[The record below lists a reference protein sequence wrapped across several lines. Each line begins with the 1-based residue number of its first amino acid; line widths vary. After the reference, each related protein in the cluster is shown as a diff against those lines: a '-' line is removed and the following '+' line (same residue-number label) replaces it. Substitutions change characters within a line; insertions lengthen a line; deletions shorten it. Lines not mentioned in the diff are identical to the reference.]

1 LSYASGWGR
10 PHQKSGRHATICR
23 LRAYNIHQESDPVPQ
38 PAISQRP
45 FWYAAQVGVLAAL
58 YLVVAKLSLLLAIP
72 PGYATAVWPPSG
84 LAVAAILLAGNR
96 LWPGVWLGAALAN
109 LTVQASGAAA
119 LLIGTGN
126 VLEALVAAALIRR
139 LIGVPHRFESGEDVF
154 KFVAVAAAAATLAAT
169 IGVSTVAVTGTTRLT
184 DFATNWWT
192 WWQGDLTGIIVFA
205 PLILFWTARPA
216 RALSR
221 SKKIEAT
228 TCALVLAST
237 GYIIFGSSTTSLGFS
252 PALLL
257 FTFPLI
263 IWAALRFEQLEV
275 AAAITALCAIA
286 VVYTIV
292 GRGPFVSSSV
302 NASLLL
308 LAFAS
313 IVAITGFVLSAVV
326 GQRRRAMEALHQAR
340 DDLEL
345 RVSLRTQELEQA
357 NQSLRRD
364 IVVRAKLE
372 DELRR
377 SEEKFRLL
385 VGGIRDYAVFML
397 DPEGRIA
404 TWNEG
409 AESIK
414 GYKADEIIGEH
425 FSRFYPP
432 ELIERKVPQMEL
444 EVAARVGRFEDEG
457 WRLRKDGT
465 AFWANVIITALFD
478 SSGQLRGFAKVTRDM
493 SERRRVVALE
503 ESERRMNEF
512 LAMLG
517 HELRNP
523 LAPIRNA
530 LDLMRIRSSG
540 DSTQEWARSVI
551 DRQLT
556 QLTRLV
562 DDLLDVGRISS
573 GKIALHK
580 EPIEINAAVQ
590 RAVEA
595 SRPLAD
601 ASGHTL
607 EVRLSPA
614 SLAVDGDL
622 TRLSQAVLNLLTNA
636 IKYTPAGGRIEV
648 DVAREGA
655 SAVVRVKDT
664 GLGMSSELIPRVF
677 DLFVQGERSLD
688 RSEGGLGIGLTLVK
702 RLVSLHGGTVS
713 ARSDGPGCGSEFS
726 ISLPAL
732 EQSSPPCE
740 PEPAA
745 PVAPARR
752 GSRVLVVD
760 DNRDSADTLAA
771 LLEAWGHE
779 VRTFYD
785 GPSAIAA
792 AAEFQPHVVLL
803 DIGLPKMNGY
813 EVAAQLRQSANRRSL
828 ILVAFTGYGQDEDR
842 RRVREAGFDHH
853 LVKPLEPASLEKIL
867 DSVVADSAAA

>member
-1 LSYASGWGR
+1 M
-10 PHQKSGRHATICR
+10 HQI
-23 LRAYNIHQESDPVPQ
+23 
-38 PAISQRP
+38 AISERP
-45 FWYAAQVGVLAAL
+45 FRYAVQVGVLAVL
-58 YLVVAKLSLLLAIP
+58 YFAAAKISLLLAIP

-84 LAVAAILLAGNR
+84 VAVAAVLLAGNR
-96 LWPGVWLGAALAN
+96 MWPGVWLGAALAN
-109 LTVQASGAAA
+109 LAVQASGVAA
-119 LLIGTGN
+119 LLLGTGN
-126 VLEALVAAALIRR
+126 ALEALVAAALIRR
-139 LIGVPHRFESGEDVF
+139 LIGIPTRFESGEDVF
-154 KFVAVAAAAATLAAT
+154 KFVAAAAVGATVAAT
-169 IGVSTVAVTGTTRLT
+169 IGVSAIALVGAKPLA
-184 DFATNWWT
+184 DFAINWWT

-205 PLILFWTARPA
+205 PLILFWTARP
-216 RALSR
+216 SR
-221 SKKIEAT
+221 RVSSSKKIEAT
-228 TCALVLAST
+228 LFAVVLAAA
-237 GYIIFGSSTTSLGFS
+237 GYIVFGSGTTSLGIS

-257 FTFPLI
+257 TFPLI

-275 AAAITALCAIA
+275 SAAITALCAIA
-286 VVYTIV
+286 IVYTIV
-292 GRGPFVSSSV
+292 GRGPFASSSV

-308 LAFAS
+308 LLAFVS
-313 IVAITGFVLSAVV
+313 IVAVTGLVLSAVV
-326 GQRRRAMEALHQAR
+326 GQRRRAREALQQAR

-345 RVSLRTQELEQA
+345 RVSLRTQELEEA
-357 NQSLRRD
+357 NQSLRQD
-364 IVVRAKLE
+364 IVVRTKLE

-409 AESIK
+409 AEAIK
-414 GYKADEIIGEH
+414 GYKAEEIIGEH
-425 FSRFYPP
+425 FSRFYPQ
-432 ELIERKVPQMEL
+432 EAIDARFPQMEL

-457 WRLRKDGT
+457 WRLRKDGS

-478 SSGQLRGFAKVTRDM
+478 SNGKLRGFAKVTRDM
-493 SERRRVVALE
+493 TERRRVVALE
-503 ESERRMNEF
+503 ESERKMNEF

-530 LDLMRIRSSG
+530 LDLMRIQANG
-540 DSTQEWARSVI
+540 DSRLEWARSVI

-573 GKIALHK
+573 GKIALRK

-601 ASGHTL
+601 ASRHTL
-607 EVRLSPA
+607 EVRLSPEPL
-614 SLAVDGDL
+614 SVDGDL
-622 TRLSQAVLNLLTNA
+622 IRLAQVVLNLLTNA

-655 SAVVRVKDT
+655 FAVVRVKDT
-664 GLGMSSELIPRVF
+664 GIGMSPELMPKVF

-713 ARSDGPGCGSEFS
+713 AHSDGPGRGSEFA

-732 EQSSPPCE
+732 AQSAE
-740 PEPAA
+740 PKKVESVASGAA
-745 PVAPARR
+745 AHRR
-752 GSRVLVVD
+752 SRVLVVD

-771 LLEAWGHE
+771 LLEAWGHD
-779 VRTFYD
+779 VRTLYD

-792 AAEFQPHVVLL
+792 VAEFKPNVVLL

-813 EVAAQLRQSANRRSL
+813 EVAAQLRQLANRRPL

-842 RRVREAGFDHH
+842 RRVREAGFDYH
-853 LVKPLEPASLEKIL
+853 LVKPLEPAELEKIL
-867 DSVVADSAAA
+867 DSVTVDAAAA

>member
-1 LSYASGWGR
+1 VQQL
-10 PHQKSGRHATICR
+10 
-23 LRAYNIHQESDPVPQ
+23 
-38 PAISQRP
+38 AISKRP
-45 FWYAAQVGVLAAL
+45 FSYAAQVAVLAAL
-58 YLVVAKLSLLLAIP
+58 YFGLAKLSLLLAIP

-84 LAVAAILLAGNR
+84 LAVAVILLAGNR
-96 LWPGVWLGAALAN
+96 MWPAIWLGAALAN
-109 LTVQASGAAA
+109 LTVQDSGMAA

-126 VLEALVAAALIRR
+126 ALEAVVGAALIRR
-139 LIGVPHRFESGEDVF
+139 LIGIPTRFESGEDVF
-154 KFVAVAAAAATLAAT
+154 KFVAVAAAA
-169 IGVSTVAVTGTTRLT
+169 STVAATLGVSAIAITAPTGLT
-184 DFATNWWT
+184 EFVTNWAT

-205 PLILFWTARPA
+205 PLILFWSARPS
-216 RALSR
+216 RGLST

-228 TCALVLAST
+228 LFALVLAVA
-237 GYIIFGSSTTSLGFS
+237 GYIVFGSGMASLGFS

-257 FTFPLI
+257 LTFPLI

-286 VVYTIV
+286 VVYTVV

-308 LAFAS
+308 LLAFVS
-313 IVAITGFVLSAVV
+313 IVAVTGLVLSAVV
-326 GQRRRAMEALHQAR
+326 GQRRRAMEALHQGH
-340 DDLEL
+340 DELEL
-345 RVSLRTQELEQA
+345 RVSLRTQELEEA
-357 NQSLRRD
+357 NQSLRQD
-364 IVVRAKLE
+364 IVVRTKLE

-404 TWNEG
+404 TWNDG
-409 AESIK
+409 AEAIK
-414 GYKADEIIGEH
+414 GYKAEEIIGEH
-425 FSRFYPP
+425 FSRFYPQ
-432 ELIERKVPQMEL
+432 EAIDAKFPQMEL

-493 SERRRVVALE
+493 TERRRIVALE
-503 ESERRMNEF
+503 QSERKMNEF

-530 LDLMRIRSSG
+530 LDLMHLQSNG
-540 DSTQEWARSVI
+540 DSRLEWARSVI

-562 DDLLDVGRISS
+562 DDLLDIGRISS
-573 GKIALHK
+573 GKIALHR

-601 ASGHTL
+601 ASQHTL
-607 EVRLSPA
+607 EVRLSPEPVT
-614 SLAVDGDL
+614 VDGDL

-636 IKYTPAGGRIEV
+636 IKYTPSGGRIEV
-648 DVAREGA
+648 DVAREGDM
-655 SAVVRVKDT
+655 AVIHVKDS
-664 GLGMSSELIPRVF
+664 GIGMSPELIPRVF

-713 ARSDGPGCGSEFS
+713 VHSAGPGQGSEFAIS
-726 ISLPAL
+726 IPVLA
-732 EQSSPPCE
+732 QSSAPKQTQ
-740 PEPAA
+740 PAA
-745 PVAPARR
+745 SRASAHRR
-752 GSRVLVVD
+752 SRVLVVD

-779 VRTFYD
+779 VRTLYD

-792 AAEFQPHVVLL
+792 TAEFQPNVVLL

-813 EVAAQLRQSANRRSL
+813 EVAAQLRKSASRRPL

-842 RRVREAGFDHH
+842 RRVREAGFDYH
-853 LVKPLEPASLEKIL
+853 LVKPLEPAELQKIL
-867 DSVVADSAAA
+867 DSVIADAAAA

>member
-1 LSYASGWGR
+1 M
-10 PHQKSGRHATICR
+10 HQI
-23 LRAYNIHQESDPVPQ
+23 
-38 PAISQRP
+38 AISERP
-45 FWYAAQVGVLAAL
+45 FRYAVQVGVLAVL
-58 YLVVAKLSLLLAIP
+58 YFAAAKISLLLAIP

-84 LAVAAILLAGNR
+84 VAVAAVLLAGNR
-96 LWPGVWLGAALAN
+96 MWPGVWLGAALAN
-109 LTVQASGAAA
+109 LTVQASGVAA
-119 LLIGTGN
+119 LLLGTGN
-126 VLEALVAAALIRR
+126 ALEALVAAALIRR
-139 LIGVPHRFESGEDVF
+139 LIGIPTRFESGEDVF
-154 KFVAVAAAAATLAAT
+154 KFVAAAAVGATVAAT
-169 IGVSTVAVTGTTRLT
+169 IGVSAIALVGAKPLA

-205 PLILFWTARPA
+205 PLILFWTARP
-216 RALSR
+216 SR
-221 SKKIEAT
+221 RVSSSKKIEAT
-228 TCALVLAST
+228 LFAVVLAAA
-237 GYIIFGSSTTSLGFS
+237 GYIVFGSGTTSLGIS

-257 FTFPLI
+257 TFPLI

-275 AAAITALCAIA
+275 SAAITALCAIA
-286 VVYTIV
+286 IVYTIV
-292 GRGPFVSSSV
+292 GRGPFASSSV

-308 LAFAS
+308 LLAFVS
-313 IVAITGFVLSAVV
+313 IVAVTGLVLSAVV
-326 GQRRRAMEALHQAR
+326 GQRRRAREALQQAR

-345 RVSLRTQELEQA
+345 RVSLRTQELEEA
-357 NQSLRRD
+357 NQSLRQD
-364 IVVRAKLE
+364 IVVRTKLE

-409 AESIK
+409 AEAIK
-414 GYKADEIIGEH
+414 GYKAEEIIGEH
-425 FSRFYPP
+425 FSRFYPQ
-432 ELIERKVPQMEL
+432 EAIDARFPQMEL

-457 WRLRKDGT
+457 WRLRKDGS

-478 SSGQLRGFAKVTRDM
+478 SNGKLRGFAKVTRDM
-493 SERRRVVALE
+493 TERRRVVALE
-503 ESERRMNEF
+503 ESERKMNEF

-530 LDLMRIRSSG
+530 LDLMRIQANG
-540 DSTQEWARSVI
+540 DSRLEWARSVI

-573 GKIALHK
+573 GKIALRK

-601 ASGHTL
+601 ASRHTL
-607 EVRLSPA
+607 EVRLSPEPL
-614 SLAVDGDL
+614 SVDGDL
-622 TRLSQAVLNLLTNA
+622 IRLAQVVLNLLTNA

-655 SAVVRVKDT
+655 FAVVRVKDT
-664 GLGMSSELIPRVF
+664 GIGMTPELIPKVF

-713 ARSDGPGCGSEFS
+713 AHSDGPGRGSEFA

-732 EQSSPPCE
+732 AQSAE
-740 PEPAA
+740 PKKVESVASGAA
-745 PVAPARR
+745 AHRR
-752 GSRVLVVD
+752 SRVLVVD

-771 LLEAWGHE
+771 LLEAWGHD
-779 VRTFYD
+779 VRTLYD

-792 AAEFQPHVVLL
+792 VAEFKPNVVLL

-813 EVAAQLRQSANRRSL
+813 EVAAQLRQLANRRPL

-842 RRVREAGFDHH
+842 RRVREAGFDYH
-853 LVKPLEPASLEKIL
+853 LVKPLEPAELEKIL
-867 DSVVADSAAA
+867 DSVTVDAAAA

>member
-1 LSYASGWGR
+1 M
-10 PHQKSGRHATICR
+10 HQI
-23 LRAYNIHQESDPVPQ
+23 
-38 PAISQRP
+38 AISERP
-45 FWYAAQVGVLAAL
+45 FRYAVQVGVLAVL
-58 YLVVAKLSLLLAIP
+58 YFAAAKISLLLAIP

-84 LAVAAILLAGNR
+84 VAVAAVLLAGNR
-96 LWPGVWLGAALAN
+96 MWPGVWLGAALAN
-109 LTVQASGAAA
+109 LTVQASGVAA
-119 LLIGTGN
+119 LLLGTGN
-126 VLEALVAAALIRR
+126 ALEALVAAALIRR
-139 LIGVPHRFESGEDVF
+139 LIGIPTRFESGEDVF
-154 KFVAVAAAAATLAAT
+154 KFVAAAAVGATVAAT
-169 IGVSTVAVTGTTRLT
+169 IGVSAIALVGAKPLA
-184 DFATNWWT
+184 DFAINWWT

-205 PLILFWTARPA
+205 PLILFWTARP
-216 RALSR
+216 SR
-221 SKKIEAT
+221 RVSSSKKIEAT
-228 TCALVLAST
+228 LFAVVLAAA
-237 GYIIFGSSTTSLGFS
+237 GYIVFGSGTTSLGIS

-257 FTFPLI
+257 TFPLI

-275 AAAITALCAIA
+275 SAAITALCAIA
-286 VVYTIV
+286 IVYTIV
-292 GRGPFVSSSV
+292 GRGPFASSSV

-308 LAFAS
+308 LLAFVS
-313 IVAITGFVLSAVV
+313 IVAVTGLVLSAVV
-326 GQRRRAMEALHQAR
+326 GQRRRAREALQQAR

-345 RVSLRTQELEQA
+345 RVSLRTQELEEA
-357 NQSLRRD
+357 NQSLRQD
-364 IVVRAKLE
+364 IVVRTKLE

-409 AESIK
+409 AEAIK
-414 GYKADEIIGEH
+414 GYKAEEIIGEH
-425 FSRFYPP
+425 FSRFYPQ
-432 ELIERKVPQMEL
+432 EAIDARFPQMEL

-457 WRLRKDGT
+457 WRLRKDGS

-478 SSGQLRGFAKVTRDM
+478 SNGKLRGFAKVTRDM
-493 SERRRVVALE
+493 TERRRVVALE
-503 ESERRMNEF
+503 ESERKMNEF

-530 LDLMRIRSSG
+530 LDLMRIQANG
-540 DSTQEWARSVI
+540 DSRLEWARSVI

-573 GKIALHK
+573 GKIALRK

-601 ASGHTL
+601 ASRHTL
-607 EVRLSPA
+607 EVRLSPEPL
-614 SLAVDGDL
+614 SVDGDL
-622 TRLSQAVLNLLTNA
+622 IRLAQVVLNLLTNA
-636 IKYTPAGGRIEV
+636 IKYTQAGGRIEV

-655 SAVVRVKDT
+655 FAVVRVKDT
-664 GLGMSSELIPRVF
+664 GIGMSPELMPKVF

-688 RSEGGLGIGLTLVK
+688 RSDGGLGIGLTLVK

-713 ARSDGPGCGSEFS
+713 AHSDGPGRGSEFA

-732 EQSSPPCE
+732 AQSAE
-740 PEPAA
+740 PKKVESVASGAA
-745 PVAPARR
+745 AHRR
-752 GSRVLVVD
+752 SRVLVVD

-771 LLEAWGHE
+771 LLEAWGHD
-779 VRTFYD
+779 VRTLYD

-792 AAEFQPHVVLL
+792 VAEFKPNVVLL

-813 EVAAQLRQSANRRSL
+813 EVAAQLRQLANRRPL

-842 RRVREAGFDHH
+842 RRVREAGFDYH
-853 LVKPLEPASLEKIL
+853 LVKPLEPAELEKIL
-867 DSVVADSAAA
+867 DSVTVDAAAA

>member
-1 LSYASGWGR
+1 MQQL
-10 PHQKSGRHATICR
+10 
-23 LRAYNIHQESDPVPQ
+23 
-38 PAISQRP
+38 AISRGL
-45 FWYAAQVGVLAAL
+45 FSYAAQIGVLAIVYFA
-58 YLVVAKLSLLLAIP
+58 VAKISLLLAIP

-84 LAVAAILLAGNR
+84 LAVAAVLLFGNR
-96 LWPGVWLGAALAN
+96 IWPGVWLGAAAAN
-109 LTVQASGAAA
+109 LTVHASGVAA

-126 VLEALVAAALIRR
+126 ALEALAAAVLIRH

-154 KFVAVAAAAATLAAT
+154 KFVAVVAVASTVAATL
-169 IGVSTVAVTGTTRLT
+169 GVSAIAITGATGLA

-192 WWQGDLTGIIVFA
+192 WWQGDVTGIIVFA
-205 PLILFWTARPA
+205 PVILFWTARPS
-216 RALSR
+216 RALST

-228 TCALVLAST
+228 AFALVLALAA
-237 GYIIFGSSTTSLGFS
+237 YIVFGSGMTALGFS

-257 FTFPLI
+257 LTFPLI

-286 VVYTIV
+286 LVYTIV
-292 GRGPFVSSSV
+292 GRGPFVSPSV

-308 LAFAS
+308 LLAFVS
-313 IVAITGFVLSAVV
+313 IVAITGFVLSAVA
-326 GQRRRAMEALHQAR
+326 GERRRAMEALHQAH
-340 DDLEL
+340 DELEL
-345 RVSLRTQELEQA
+345 RVSMRTQELEQA
-357 NQSLRRD
+357 NRSLQQD
-364 IVVRAKLE
+364 IVTRTKLE
-372 DELRR
+372 DDLRR
-377 SEEKFRLL
+377 GEEKFRLL
-385 VGGIRDYAVFML
+385 VSGIRDYAIFML
-397 DPEGRIA
+397 DPQGKIA
-404 TWNEG
+404 SWNVG

-414 GYKADEIIGEH
+414 GYKAEEIIGEH

-432 ELIERKVPQMEL
+432 EALERKLPEMEL

-478 SSGQLRGFAKVTRDM
+478 STGQLRGFAKVTRDM
-493 SERRRVVALE
+493 TERRRVVALE
-503 ESERRMNEF
+503 ESERKMNEF

-530 LDLMRIRSSG
+530 LDLMRIKSNG
-540 DSTQEWARSVI
+540 DSTHEWVRSVI

-562 DDLLDVGRISS
+562 DDLLDIGRISS

-580 EPIEINAAVQ
+580 EPIEVNAAVQ
-590 RAVEA
+590 RAIEA

-601 ASGHTL
+601 ASRHTL
-607 EVRLSPA
+607 EVRLSQDPL
-614 SLAVDGDL
+614 SVDGDL
-622 TRLSQAVLNLLTNA
+622 TRLSQVVLNLLTNA

-648 DVAREGA
+648 DVAREGE

-664 GLGMSSELIPRVF
+664 GIGMSPELLPTVF

-713 ARSDGPGCGSEFS
+713 VHSDGPGRGSEFT
-726 ISLPAL
+726 IKLPAL
-732 EQSSPPCE
+732 AQSWAPRE
-740 PEPAA
+740 PQ
-745 PVAPARR
+745 PVAPGSPARR
-752 GSRVLVVD
+752 ASRVMIVD

-771 LLEAWGHE
+771 LLDAWGHE
-779 VRTFYD
+779 VRTSYD
-785 GPSAIAA
+785 GPSAITAV
-792 AAEFQPHVVLL
+792 AEFQPNVVLL

-813 EVAAQLRQSANRRSL
+813 EVAAQLRKLAKGRSL

-842 RRVREAGFDHH
+842 RRVREAGFDYH
-853 LVKPLEPASLEKIL
+853 LIKPLEPAALEKIL
-867 DSVVADSAAA
+867 DSVIADAAAA

>member
-1 LSYASGWGR
+1 M
-10 PHQKSGRHATICR
+10 HQI
-23 LRAYNIHQESDPVPQ
+23 
-38 PAISQRP
+38 AISERP
-45 FWYAAQVGVLAAL
+45 FRYAVQVGVLAVL
-58 YLVVAKLSLLLAIP
+58 YFAAAKISLLLAIP

-84 LAVAAILLAGNR
+84 VAVAAVLLAGNR
-96 LWPGVWLGAALAN
+96 MWPGVWLGAALAN
-109 LTVQASGAAA
+109 LAVQASGVAA
-119 LLIGTGN
+119 LLLGTGN
-126 VLEALVAAALIRR
+126 ALEALVAAALIRR
-139 LIGVPHRFESGEDVF
+139 LIGIPTRFESGEDVF
-154 KFVAVAAAAATLAAT
+154 KFVAAAAVGATVAAT
-169 IGVSTVAVTGTTRLT
+169 IGVSAIALVGAKPLA
-184 DFATNWWT
+184 DFAINWWT

-205 PLILFWTARPA
+205 PLILFWTARP
-216 RALSR
+216 SR
-221 SKKIEAT
+221 RVSSSKKIEAT
-228 TCALVLAST
+228 LFAVVLAAA
-237 GYIIFGSSTTSLGFS
+237 GYIVFGSGTTSLGIS

-257 FTFPLI
+257 TFPLI

-275 AAAITALCAIA
+275 SAAITALCAIA
-286 VVYTIV
+286 IVYTIV
-292 GRGPFVSSSV
+292 GRGPFASSSV

-308 LAFAS
+308 LLAFVS
-313 IVAITGFVLSAVV
+313 IVAVTGLVLSAVV
-326 GQRRRAMEALHQAR
+326 GQRRRAREALQQAR

-357 NQSLRRD
+357 NQSLRQD
-364 IVVRAKLE
+364 IVVRTKLE

-409 AESIK
+409 AEAIK
-414 GYKADEIIGEH
+414 GYKAEEIIGEH
-425 FSRFYPP
+425 FSRFYPQ
-432 ELIERKVPQMEL
+432 EAIDARFPQMEL

-457 WRLRKDGT
+457 WRLRKDGS

-478 SSGQLRGFAKVTRDM
+478 SNGKLRGFAKVTRDM
-493 SERRRVVALE
+493 TERRRVVALE
-503 ESERRMNEF
+503 ESERKMNEF

-530 LDLMRIRSSG
+530 LDLMRIQANG
-540 DSTQEWARSVI
+540 DSRLEWARSVI

-573 GKIALHK
+573 GKIALRK

-601 ASGHTL
+601 ASRHTL
-607 EVRLSPA
+607 EVRLSPEPL
-614 SLAVDGDL
+614 SVDGDL
-622 TRLSQAVLNLLTNA
+622 IRLAQVVLNLLTNA
-636 IKYTPAGGRIEV
+636 IKYTQAGGRIEV

-655 SAVVRVKDT
+655 FAVVRVKDT
-664 GLGMSSELIPRVF
+664 GIGMSPELMPKVF

-713 ARSDGPGCGSEFS
+713 AHSDGPGRGSEFA

-732 EQSSPPCE
+732 AQSAE
-740 PEPAA
+740 PKKVESVASGAA
-745 PVAPARR
+745 AHRR
-752 GSRVLVVD
+752 SRVLVVD

-771 LLEAWGHE
+771 LLEAWGHD
-779 VRTFYD
+779 VRTLYD

-792 AAEFQPHVVLL
+792 VAEFKPNVVLL

-813 EVAAQLRQSANRRSL
+813 EVAAQLRQLANRRPL

-842 RRVREAGFDHH
+842 RRVREAGFDYH
-853 LVKPLEPASLEKIL
+853 LVKPLEPAELEKIL
-867 DSVVADSAAA
+867 DSVTVDAAAA

>member
-1 LSYASGWGR
+1 V
-10 PHQKSGRHATICR
+10 HQI
-23 LRAYNIHQESDPVPQ
+23 
-38 PAISQRP
+38 AISERP
-45 FWYAAQVGVLAAL
+45 FRYAVQVGVLAVL
-58 YLVVAKLSLLLAIP
+58 YFAAAKISLLLAIP

-84 LAVAAILLAGNR
+84 VAVAAVLLAGNR
-96 LWPGVWLGAALAN
+96 MWPGVWLGAALAN
-109 LTVQASGAAA
+109 LAVQASGVAA
-119 LLIGTGN
+119 LLLGTGN
-126 VLEALVAAALIRR
+126 ALEALVAAALIRR
-139 LIGVPHRFESGEDVF
+139 LIGIPTRFESGEDVF
-154 KFVAVAAAAATLAAT
+154 KFVAAAAVGATVAAT
-169 IGVSTVAVTGTTRLT
+169 IGVSAIALVGAKPLA

-205 PLILFWTARPA
+205 PLILFWTARP
-216 RALSR
+216 SR
-221 SKKIEAT
+221 RVSSSKKIEAT
-228 TCALVLAST
+228 LFAVVLAAA
-237 GYIIFGSSTTSLGFS
+237 GYIVFGSGTTSLGIS

-257 FTFPLI
+257 TFPLI

-275 AAAITALCAIA
+275 SAAITALCAIA
-286 VVYTIV
+286 IVYTIV
-292 GRGPFVSSSV
+292 GRGPFASSSV

-308 LAFAS
+308 LLAFVS
-313 IVAITGFVLSAVV
+313 IVAVTGLVLSAVV
-326 GQRRRAMEALHQAR
+326 GQRRRAREALQQAR

-357 NQSLRRD
+357 NQSLRQD
-364 IVVRAKLE
+364 IVVRTKLE

-409 AESIK
+409 AEAIK
-414 GYKADEIIGEH
+414 GYKAEEIIGEH
-425 FSRFYPP
+425 FSRFYPQ
-432 ELIERKVPQMEL
+432 EAIDARFPQMEL

-457 WRLRKDGT
+457 WRLRKDGS

-478 SSGQLRGFAKVTRDM
+478 SNGKLRGFAKVTRDM
-493 SERRRVVALE
+493 TERRRVVALE
-503 ESERRMNEF
+503 ESERKMNEF

-530 LDLMRIRSSG
+530 LDLMRIQANG
-540 DSTQEWARSVI
+540 DSRLEWARSVI

-573 GKIALHK
+573 GKIALRK

-601 ASGHTL
+601 ASRHTL
-607 EVRLSPA
+607 EVRLSPEPL
-614 SLAVDGDL
+614 SVDGDL
-622 TRLSQAVLNLLTNA
+622 IRLAQVVLNLLTNA

-655 SAVVRVKDT
+655 FAVVRVKDT
-664 GLGMSSELIPRVF
+664 GIGMSPELMPKVF

-713 ARSDGPGCGSEFS
+713 AHSDGPGRGSEFA

-732 EQSSPPCE
+732 AQSAE
-740 PEPAA
+740 PKKVESVASGAA
-745 PVAPARR
+745 AHRR
-752 GSRVLVVD
+752 SRVLVVD

-771 LLEAWGHE
+771 LLEAWGHD
-779 VRTFYD
+779 VRTLYD

-792 AAEFQPHVVLL
+792 VAEFKPNVVLL

-813 EVAAQLRQSANRRSL
+813 EVAAQLRQLANRRPL

-842 RRVREAGFDHH
+842 RRVREAGFDYH
-853 LVKPLEPASLEKIL
+853 LVKPLEPAELEKIL
-867 DSVVADSAAA
+867 DSVTVDAAAA

>member
-1 LSYASGWGR
+1 MRQL
-10 PHQKSGRHATICR
+10 
-23 LRAYNIHQESDPVPQ
+23 
-38 PAISQRP
+38 AISARP
-45 FWYAAQVGVLAAL
+45 FAYAGQLAVLAAV
-58 YLVVAKLSLLLAIP
+58 YFAVAKLSLLLAIP

-84 LAVAAILLAGNR
+84 LAVAAMVLGGSR
-96 LWPGVWLGAALAN
+96 MWPGVWLGAALAN
-109 LTVQASGAAA
+109 LAVDHSAIAAS
-119 LLIGTGN
+119 LIGTGN
-126 VLEALVAAALIRR
+126 ALEALIGAALIRR
-139 LIGVPHRFESGEDVF
+139 LMGVPHRFESGEDVF
-154 KFVAVAAAAATLAAT
+154 KFVIVAAIAATVAAT
-169 IGVSTVAVTGTTRLT
+169 VGVSAIALTGERGLT

-192 WWQGDLTGIIVFA
+192 WWQGDLTGIIVFT
-205 PLILFWTARPA
+205 PVILFWTARPS
-216 RALSR
+216 RALPT

-228 TCALVLAST
+228 LFALVLAAA
-237 GYIIFGSSTTSLGFS
+237 GYIAFGSGVTSIGFS
-252 PALLL
+252 AALLL
-257 FTFPLI
+257 LTFPLI

-275 AAAITALCAIA
+275 AAVITALCAIA
-286 VVYTIV
+286 VVYTIL

-308 LAFAS
+308 LLAFIS
-313 IVAITGFVLSAVV
+313 IVAITGLVLSAVV
-326 GQRRRAMEALHQAR
+326 GQRRRTRDALQQAR
-340 DDLEL
+340 DELEL
-345 RVSLRTQELEQA
+345 RVSVRTQELEEA
-357 NQSLRRD
+357 NQSLRQD
-364 IVVRAKLE
+364 IVVRTKLE

-414 GYKADEIIGEH
+414 GYKAEEIIGQH
-425 FSRFYPP
+425 FSRFYPQ
-432 ELIERKVPQMEL
+432 EAIDAKFPQMEL

-478 SSGQLRGFAKVTRDM
+478 SGGQLRGFAKVTRDM
-493 SERRRVVALE
+493 TERRRVVALE
-503 ESERRMNEF
+503 QSERKMNEF

-530 LDLMRIRSSG
+530 LDLMRLQSNG
-540 DSTQEWARSVI
+540 DSRLEWARSVI

-562 DDLLDVGRISS
+562 DDLLDIGRISS
-573 GKIALHK
+573 GKIALHL
-580 EPIEINAAVQ
+580 EQIEINAAVQ

-601 ASGHTL
+601 ASKHTL
-607 EVRLSPA
+607 DVRFSPDPVT
-614 SLAVDGDL
+614 VDGDL
-622 TRLSQAVLNLLTNA
+622 TRLSQAVMNLLTNA

-648 DVAREGA
+648 DVAREGDM
-655 SAVVRVKDT
+655 AVVRVKDS
-664 GLGMSSELIPRVF
+664 GIGMSSELIPRVF

-713 ARSDGPGCGSEFS
+713 VHSDGPGRGSEFAIS
-726 ISLPAL
+726 IPAL
-732 EQSSPPCE
+732 AQSAAPKKT
-740 PEPAA
+740 EPAA
-745 PVAPARR
+745 AGATAHRR
-752 GSRVLVVD
+752 SRVLVVD

-779 VRTFYD
+779 VRTLYD
-785 GPSAIAA
+785 GPSAISAV
-792 AAEFQPHVVLL
+792 AEFQPNVVLL

-813 EVAAQLRQSANRRSL
+813 EVAMQLRKSANRRPL

-842 RRVREAGFDHH
+842 RRVREAGFDYH
-853 LVKPLEPASLEKIL
+853 LVKPLEPIELEKIL
-867 DSVVADSAAA
+867 NSVIADAAAA

>member
-1 LSYASGWGR
+1 V
-10 PHQKSGRHATICR
+10 Q
-23 LRAYNIHQESDPVPQ
+23 PV
-38 PAISQRP
+38 AISERP
-45 FWYAAQVGVLAAL
+45 FSYAAQVGVLAAL
-58 YLVVAKLSLLLAIP
+58 YFAVAKLSLLLAIP

-96 LWPGVWLGAALAN
+96 MWPGVWLGAALAN
-109 LTVQASGAAA
+109 LTVQASAVAAV
-119 LLIGTGN
+119 LIGTGN
-126 VLEALVAAALIRR
+126 ALEALIGAALIRR
-139 LIGVPHRFESGEDVF
+139 LIGVRHRFESGEDVF
-154 KFVAVAAAAATLAAT
+154 KFVALAALAAT
-169 IGVSTVAVTGTTRLT
+169 VAASIGVSAIAIAGATGLS
-184 DFATNWWT
+184 DFALNWWT

-205 PLILFWTARPA
+205 PVILFWTARPS
-216 RALSR
+216 RTLST

-228 TCALVLAST
+228 AFALLLASA
-237 GYIIFGSSTTSLGFS
+237 GYIVFGSGIASLGFS

-257 FTFPLI
+257 TFPLI

-275 AAAITALCAIA
+275 AAAVTALCAIA

-292 GRGPFVSSSV
+292 GRGPFVSASV

-308 LAFAS
+308 LLAFVG
-313 IVAITGFVLSAVV
+313 IVAMTGFVLSAVV
-326 GQRRRAMEALHQAR
+326 GQRRRAKGALHQAH
-340 DDLEL
+340 DELEL
-345 RVSLRTQELEQA
+345 RVSLRTQELEEA
-357 NQSLRRD
+357 NQLLRED
-364 IVVRAKLE
+364 IVVRTKLE

-397 DPEGRIA
+397 DTEGRVVS
-404 TWNEG
+404 WNAG

-414 GYKADEIIGEH
+414 GYKAEEIIGEH
-425 FSRFYPP
+425 FSRFYPQESIDSKFP
-432 ELIERKVPQMEL
+432 DMEL

-478 SSGQLRGFAKVTRDM
+478 SSGQLRGYAKVTRDM
-493 SERRRVVALE
+493 TERRRVVALE
-503 ESERRMNEF
+503 ESERKMNEF

-530 LDLMRIRSSG
+530 LDLMRIQSTG
-540 DSTQEWARSVI
+540 DSTHEWARSVI

-562 DDLLDVGRISS
+562 DDLLDIGRISS

-580 EPIEINAAVQ
+580 EPIEVNAAVQ
-590 RAVEA
+590 RAIEA
-595 SRPLAD
+595 ARPLAD
-601 ASGHTL
+601 ASRHTL
-607 EVRLSPA
+607 DVRLSRAP
-614 SLAVDGDL
+614 LAVDGDL
-622 TRLSQAVLNLLTNA
+622 TRLSQVVLNLLTNA

-648 DVAREGA
+648 EVAREGA

-664 GLGMSSELIPRVF
+664 GIGMSPELIPRVF

-713 ARSDGPGCGSEFS
+713 AHSGGPGCGSEFA

-732 EQSSPPCE
+732 EQSSARRE
-740 PEPAA
+740 PAPAA
-745 PVAPARR
+745 PVAATRR

-760 DNRDSADTLAA
+760 DNCDSADTLAA
-771 LLEAWGHE
+771 LLDAWGHE
-779 VRTFYD
+779 VRTLYD

-792 AAEFQPHVVLL
+792 AAEFQPNVVLL

-813 EVAAQLRQSANRRSL
+813 EVAAQLRKSANRRPM

-842 RRVREAGFDHH
+842 RRVREAGFDYH
-853 LVKPLEPASLEKIL
+853 LVKPLEPAVLEKIL
-867 DSVVADSAAA
+867 DSVISDAAAA

>member
-1 LSYASGWGR
+1 MRQL
-10 PHQKSGRHATICR
+10 
-23 LRAYNIHQESDPVPQ
+23 
-38 PAISQRP
+38 AISERP
-45 FWYAAQVGVLAAL
+45 FWYALQVGAFAAL
-58 YLVVAKLSLLLAIP
+58 YFAVAKISLLLAIP

-84 LAVAAILLAGNR
+84 LAVAAVLLAGTR
-96 LWPGVWLGAALAN
+96 MWPGVWLGAALAN
-109 LTVQASGAAA
+109 LAVQASGVAA

-126 VLEALVAAALIRR
+126 ALEALVGATLIRR
-139 LIGVPHRFESGEDVF
+139 LIGIPTRFESGEDVF
-154 KFVAVAAAAATLAAT
+154 KFVAAAAVASTVAAT
-169 IGVSTVAVTGTTRLT
+169 IGVSTITLVGATRLA

-205 PLILFWTARPA
+205 PLILFWTARP
-216 RALSR
+216 SR
-221 SKKIEAT
+221 GGSTSKKIEGTLFAV
-228 TCALVLAST
+228 VLAAA
-237 GYIIFGSSTTSLGFS
+237 GYIVFGSGVTSLGIS

-257 FTFPLI
+257 LTFPLI

-275 AAAITALCAIA
+275 SAAITALCAIA
-286 VVYTIV
+286 IVYTIV
-292 GRGPFVSSSV
+292 GRGPFASSSV

-308 LAFAS
+308 LLAFVS
-313 IVAITGFVLSAVV
+313 IVAVTGLVLSAVV
-326 GQRRRAMEALHQAR
+326 GQRRRAMEALHQTR
-340 DDLEL
+340 DELEL

-357 NQSLRRD
+357 NQSLRQD
-364 IVVRAKLE
+364 IVVRTKLE

-397 DPEGRIA
+397 DPDGRIA

-409 AESIK
+409 AEAIK
-414 GYKADEIIGEH
+414 GYKAEEIIGEH
-425 FSRFYPP
+425 FSRFYPQ
-432 ELIERKVPQMEL
+432 EAIDAKFPQTEL

-478 SSGQLRGFAKVTRDM
+478 PNGRLRGFAKVTRDM
-493 SERRRVVALE
+493 TERRRVVALE
-503 ESERRMNEF
+503 ENERKMNEF

-530 LDLMRIRSSG
+530 LDLMRVQSNG
-540 DSTQEWARSVI
+540 DSRLEWARSVI

-573 GKIALHK
+573 GKIALRR

-601 ASGHTL
+601 ASRHTL
-607 EVRLSPA
+607 EVRLSPEP
-614 SLAVDGDL
+614 LLVDGDL
-622 TRLSQAVLNLLTNA
+622 TRLSQVVLNLLTNA
-636 IKYTPAGGRIEV
+636 IKYTPSGGKIKV

-655 SAVVRVKDT
+655 FAVVRVKDT
-664 GLGMSSELIPRVF
+664 GIGMSPELIPKVF

-713 ARSDGPGCGSEFS
+713 AHSDGPGV
-726 ISLPAL
+726 AAN
-732 EQSSPPCE
+732 SPSVFPRWRSRRRRAS
-740 PEPAA
+740 PSRPRLSHGRTGPAA
-745 PVAPARR
+745 SWSSTTIAIPPTRWRR
-752 GSRVLVVD
+752 CSRPG
-760 DNRDSADTLAA
+760 DTRS
-771 LLEAWGHE
+771 E
-779 VRTFYD
+779 
-785 GPSAIAA
+785 PS
-792 AAEFQPHVVLL
+792 
-803 DIGLPKMNGY
+803 
-813 EVAAQLRQSANRRSL
+813 
-828 ILVAFTGYGQDEDR
+828 TTDR
-842 RRVREAGFDHH
+842 RRSPPWPSSSRM
-853 LVKPLEPASLEKIL
+853 SCCSI
-867 DSVVADSAAA
+867 SACRK

>member
-1 LSYASGWGR
+1 M
-10 PHQKSGRHATICR
+10 HQI
-23 LRAYNIHQESDPVPQ
+23 
-38 PAISQRP
+38 AISERP
-45 FWYAAQVGVLAAL
+45 FRYAVQVGVLAVL
-58 YLVVAKLSLLLAIP
+58 YFAAAKISLLLAIP

-84 LAVAAILLAGNR
+84 VAVAAVLLAGNR
-96 LWPGVWLGAALAN
+96 MWPGVWLGAALAN
-109 LTVQASGAAA
+109 LAVQASGVAA
-119 LLIGTGN
+119 LLLGTGN
-126 VLEALVAAALIRR
+126 ALEALVAAALIRR
-139 LIGVPHRFESGEDVF
+139 LIGIPVRFESGEDVF
-154 KFVAVAAAAATLAAT
+154 KFVAAAAVGATVAAT
-169 IGVSTVAVTGTTRLT
+169 IGVSAIALVGAKPLA
-184 DFATNWWT
+184 DFAINWWT

-205 PLILFWTARPA
+205 PLILFWTARP
-216 RALSR
+216 SR
-221 SKKIEAT
+221 RVSSSKKIEAT
-228 TCALVLAST
+228 LFAVVLAAA
-237 GYIIFGSSTTSLGFS
+237 GYIFFGSGTTSLGIS

-257 FTFPLI
+257 LTFPLI

-275 AAAITALCAIA
+275 SAAITALCAIA
-286 VVYTIV
+286 IVYTIV
-292 GRGPFVSSSV
+292 GRGPFASSSV

-308 LAFAS
+308 LLAFVS
-313 IVAITGFVLSAVV
+313 IVAVTGLVLSAVV
-326 GQRRRAMEALHQAR
+326 GQRRRAREALQQAR

-345 RVSLRTQELEQA
+345 RVSLRTQELEEA
-357 NQSLRRD
+357 NQSLRQD
-364 IVVRAKLE
+364 IVVRTKLE

-409 AESIK
+409 AEAIK
-414 GYKADEIIGEH
+414 GYKAEEIIGEH
-425 FSRFYPP
+425 FSRFYPQ
-432 ELIERKVPQMEL
+432 EAIDARFPQMEL

-457 WRLRKDGT
+457 WRLRKDGS

-478 SSGQLRGFAKVTRDM
+478 SNGKLRGFAKVTRDM
-493 SERRRVVALE
+493 TERRRVVALE
-503 ESERRMNEF
+503 ESERKMNEF

-530 LDLMRIRSSG
+530 LDLMRIQANG
-540 DSTQEWARSVI
+540 DSRLEWARSVI

-573 GKIALHK
+573 GKIALRK

-601 ASGHTL
+601 ASRHTL
-607 EVRLSPA
+607 EVRLSPEPL
-614 SLAVDGDL
+614 SVDGDL
-622 TRLSQAVLNLLTNA
+622 IRLAQVVLNLLTNA
-636 IKYTPAGGRIEV
+636 IKYTQAGGRIEV

-655 SAVVRVKDT
+655 FAVVRVKDT
-664 GLGMSSELIPRVF
+664 GIGMSPELMPKVF

-713 ARSDGPGCGSEFS
+713 AHSDGPGRGSEFA

-732 EQSSPPCE
+732 AQSAE
-740 PEPAA
+740 PKKVESVASGAA
-745 PVAPARR
+745 AHRR
-752 GSRVLVVD
+752 SRVLVVD

-771 LLEAWGHE
+771 LLEAWGHD
-779 VRTFYD
+779 VRTLYD

-792 AAEFQPHVVLL
+792 VAEFKPNVVLL

-813 EVAAQLRQSANRRSL
+813 EVAAQLRQLANRRPL

-842 RRVREAGFDHH
+842 RRVREAGFDYH
-853 LVKPLEPASLEKIL
+853 LVKPLEPAELEKIL
-867 DSVVADSAAA
+867 DSVTVDAAAA

>member
-1 LSYASGWGR
+1 M
-10 PHQKSGRHATICR
+10 
-23 LRAYNIHQESDPVPQ
+23 
-38 PAISQRP
+38 
-45 FWYAAQVGVLAAL
+45 
-58 YLVVAKLSLLLAIP
+58 
-72 PGYATAVWPPSG
+72 
-84 LAVAAILLAGNR
+84 
-96 LWPGVWLGAALAN
+96 
-109 LTVQASGAAA
+109 
-119 LLIGTGN
+119 
-126 VLEALVAAALIRR
+126 
-139 LIGVPHRFESGEDVF
+139 F
-154 KFVAVAAAAATLAAT
+154 KFVAVAAVASTVAAT
-169 IGVSTVAVTGTTRLT
+169 IGVSAIALTGATRLT

-205 PLILFWTARPA
+205 PLILFWTARPS
-216 RALSR
+216 RGLST

-228 TCALVLAST
+228 LFALVLAAA
-237 GYIIFGSSTTSLGFS
+237 GYIVFGSGMTSLGFS

-257 FTFPLI
+257 LTFPLI

-308 LAFAS
+308 LLAFVS
-313 IVAITGFVLSAVV
+313 IVAITGLVLSAVV

-340 DDLEL
+340 DELEL

-357 NQSLRRD
+357 NQSLRQD
-364 IVVRAKLE
+364 IVVRTKLE

-409 AESIK
+409 AEAIK
-414 GYKADEIIGEH
+414 GYKAEEIIGEH
-425 FSRFYPP
+425 FSRFYPQ
-432 ELIERKVPQMEL
+432 EAIDAKFPQMEL

-493 SERRRVVALE
+493 TERRRVVALE
-503 ESERRMNEF
+503 ESERKMNEF

-530 LDLMRIRSSG
+530 LDLMRIQSNG
-540 DSTQEWARSVI
+540 DSRHEWARSVI

-562 DDLLDVGRISS
+562 DDLLDIGRISS
-573 GKIALHK
+573 GKIALHQ

-601 ASGHTL
+601 ASRHTL
-607 EVRLSPA
+607 EVRFSPEPLS
-614 SLAVDGDL
+614 VDGDL
-622 TRLSQAVLNLLTNA
+622 TRLSQVVLNLLTNA

-648 DVAREGA
+648 DVAREGE

-664 GLGMSSELIPRVF
+664 GIGMSPELIPTVF

-713 ARSDGPGCGSEFS
+713 VHSDGPGRGSEFA

-732 EQSSPPCE
+732 AQSSAPRE
-740 PEPAA
+740 PQPAV
-745 PVAPARR
+745 PVAPAHRA
-752 GSRVLVVD
+752 SRVLIVD

-779 VRTFYD
+779 VRTLYD

-792 AAEFQPHVVLL
+792 VAEFQPNVVLL

-813 EVAAQLRQSANRRSL
+813 EVAAQLRKSANRPVVDPGGIHRLRTGRGSPARARSGIRL
-828 ILVAFTGYGQDEDR
+828 SPGQAARARRSSRRFSTRSSPTPRPPSAAIADR
-842 RRVREAGFDHH
+842 RGG
-853 LVKPLEPASLEKIL
+853 
-867 DSVVADSAAA
+867 

>member
-1 LSYASGWGR
+1 M
-10 PHQKSGRHATICR
+10 HQI
-23 LRAYNIHQESDPVPQ
+23 
-38 PAISQRP
+38 AISERP
-45 FWYAAQVGVLAAL
+45 FRYAVQVGVLAVL
-58 YLVVAKLSLLLAIP
+58 YFAAAKISLLLAIP

-84 LAVAAILLAGNR
+84 VAVAAVLLAGNR
-96 LWPGVWLGAALAN
+96 MWPGVWLGAALAN
-109 LTVQASGAAA
+109 LAVQASGVAA
-119 LLIGTGN
+119 LLLGTGN
-126 VLEALVAAALIRR
+126 ALEALVAAALIRR
-139 LIGVPHRFESGEDVF
+139 LIGIPTRFESGEDVF
-154 KFVAVAAAAATLAAT
+154 KFVAAAAVGATVAAT
-169 IGVSTVAVTGTTRLT
+169 IGVSAIALVGAKPLA
-184 DFATNWWT
+184 DFAINWWT

-205 PLILFWTARPA
+205 PLILFWTARP
-216 RALSR
+216 SR
-221 SKKIEAT
+221 RVSSSKKIEAT
-228 TCALVLAST
+228 LFAVVLAAA
-237 GYIIFGSSTTSLGFS
+237 GYIVFGSGTTSLGIS

-257 FTFPLI
+257 TFPLI

-275 AAAITALCAIA
+275 SAAITALCAIA
-286 VVYTIV
+286 IVYTIV
-292 GRGPFVSSSV
+292 GRGPFASSSV

-308 LAFAS
+308 LLAFVS
-313 IVAITGFVLSAVV
+313 IVAVTGLVLSAVV
-326 GQRRRAMEALHQAR
+326 GQRRRAREALQQAR

-345 RVSLRTQELEQA
+345 RVSLRTQELEEA
-357 NQSLRRD
+357 NQSLRQD
-364 IVVRAKLE
+364 IVVRTKLE

-409 AESIK
+409 AEAIK
-414 GYKADEIIGEH
+414 GYKAEEIIGEH
-425 FSRFYPP
+425 FSRFYPQ
-432 ELIERKVPQMEL
+432 EAIDAKFPQMEL

-457 WRLRKDGT
+457 WRLRKDGS

-478 SSGQLRGFAKVTRDM
+478 SNGKLRGFAKVTRDM
-493 SERRRVVALE
+493 TERRRVVALE
-503 ESERRMNEF
+503 ESERKMNEF

-530 LDLMRIRSSG
+530 LDLMRIQANG
-540 DSTQEWARSVI
+540 DSRLEWARSVI

-573 GKIALHK
+573 GKIALRK

-601 ASGHTL
+601 ASRHTL
-607 EVRLSPA
+607 EVRLSPEPL
-614 SLAVDGDL
+614 SVDGDL
-622 TRLSQAVLNLLTNA
+622 IRLAQVVLNLLTNA

-655 SAVVRVKDT
+655 FAVVRVKDT
-664 GLGMSSELIPRVF
+664 GIGMSPELMPKVF

-713 ARSDGPGCGSEFS
+713 AHSDGPGRGSEFA

-732 EQSSPPCE
+732 AQSAE
-740 PEPAA
+740 PKKVESVASGAA
-745 PVAPARR
+745 AHRR
-752 GSRVLVVD
+752 SRVLVVD

-771 LLEAWGHE
+771 LLEAWGHD
-779 VRTFYD
+779 VRTLYD

-792 AAEFQPHVVLL
+792 VAEFKPNVVLL

-813 EVAAQLRQSANRRSL
+813 EVAAQLRQLANRRPL

-842 RRVREAGFDHH
+842 RRVREAGFDYH
-853 LVKPLEPASLEKIL
+853 LVKPLEPAELEKIL
-867 DSVVADSAAA
+867 DSVTVDAAAA